1 MSFIQIVGAE
11 YGLYQLEK
19 QFLRRRLHIMS
30 ISQRR
35 IEEIRNFK
43 DTDFS
48 DAPILTDEQLSQMKP
63 CHLLNNKS
71 SSSKDSSVTVRIDTA
86 VLDTL

>member
-1 MSFIQIVGAE
+1 
-11 YGLYQLEK
+11 
-19 QFLRRRLHIMS
+19 MS

-43 DTDFS
+43 DTDFQ
-48 DAPILTDEQLSQMKP
+48 DAPILTDEQLLQMKP
-63 CHLLNNKS
+63 CHLLNKQKT
-71 SSSKDSSVTVRIDTA
+71 SSKDSSVTVRIDTA